1 MSTIKETVIS
11 NFSDA
16 AVIDNFRV
24 SSDGTLTKRDGCV
37 SLGEFDGFVRG
48 CCSVSADM
56 LYVVAGSKL
65 YILYCGEALCL
76 GELPGAVFGDEETC
90 IMYIY
95 AGILYVIGGGGFYCY
110 DEITSTLKSC
120 EYIPIYL
127 SDSEEYTK
135 EELNNITSRVYEVV
149 RFKTTSSTY
158 TLSRAPTEIK
168 IRRFDGV
175 SVPSSHFTVTYNN
188 GMGYVKLTNT
198 SILASEEY
206 FIIEYT
212 INPSYFSPEKERY
225 TACRNAYVY
234 EGESGVRILLYNSEE
249 GAMFYSE
256 PNPNDP
262 YIGTYYPRENV
273 FFAPNA
279 EKIRCITRFG
289 EKTLVIT
296 DVSTYYLAEDT
307 RTSGE
312 SIIFKGFR
320 LVEMKKDLGISENS
334 GVVSYEGVIYFMNS
348 FGLYSLSY
356 NPVEF
361 KYTTKLMTIPDNVGV
376 PRNDYSKARLHVDRV
391 NREIWCQNGEV
402 VAVYSFTNKKWYRFS
417 GFKATKFFTYQD
429 ASAFTEA
436 NRICVFAV
444 GEHLDHGTGFDA
456 YVETRNLDLGNIFV
470 EKTIFGFG
478 AAFERCEG
486 AKFECTLKSDKG
498 SSFTFEVSAD
508 NHNSDTTPVVK
519 RTHARLGNCYY
530 VICRISSPPSLPPTK
545 LRSVMISYKTMGGNA

>member
-1 MSTIKETVIS
+1 MSTLKETVIS
-11 NFSDA
+11 NFSDSA
-16 AVIDNFRV
+16 IIDNFRV
-24 SSDGTLTKRDGCV
+24 SADGTLTKRDGCI

-48 CCSVSADM
+48 CCPISTDM

-65 YILYCGEALCL
+65 YKLRYSSALFL

-95 AGILYVIGGGGFYCY
+95 AGILYIIGGGRFYSY
-110 DEITSTLKSC
+110 EERTSTFKSC
-120 EYIPIYL
+120 EYIPLYR
-127 SDSEEYTK
+127 SDNDEYVA
-135 EELNNITSRVYEVV
+135 EGLNNISTRVYEVV
-149 RFKTTSSTY
+149 KFKTTSTNY
-158 TLSRAPTEIK
+158 TLSREPTEIE

-175 SVPSSHFTVTYNN
+175 IVPKSHFTVTYNN
-188 GMGYVKLTNT
+188 GMANVKLSNT
-198 SILASEEY
+198 SILSSEEY

-225 TACRNAYVY
+225 LACKNAYVY
-234 EGESGVRILLYNSEE
+234 EGESGVRVLLYNSDE
-249 GAMFYSE
+249 GAMFFSE
-256 PNPNDP
+256 PNPNTP

-273 FFAPNA
+273 FFAPNS

-312 SIIFKGFR
+312 NIIFKGFR
-320 LVEMKKDLGISENS
+320 LVEMKKDIGISENS

-376 PRNDYSKARLHVDRV
+376 PRGDYSKVRLHIDRI
-391 NREIWCQNGEV
+391 NREIWCHNGGV
-402 VAVYSFTNKKWYRFS
+402 IAVYSFTNKKWYRFS
-417 GFKATKFFTYQD
+417 GFNPTKLFTYQD

-436 NRICVFAV
+436 NKICVFKV
-444 GEHLDHGTGFDA
+444 GEQLDHGTGFVA
-456 YVETRNLDLGNIFV
+456 YVETHNLDLGNIFV

-478 AAFERCEG
+478 AAFERCKG
-486 AKFECTLKSDKG
+486 ARFECTLKSDKG

-508 NHNSDTTPVVK
+508 NHTSDTTPIVK

-530 VICRISSPPSLPPTK
+530 VICRVSSPPSAPQTK
-545 LRSVMISYKTMGGNA
+545 LRSIMISYRAMGGNA